1 MKALLWVLLVA
12 PLTTA
17 AASPEQ
23 DYALQCRGCHGPS
36 GEGVPGHVPSLA
48 GVAALLETPTG
59 RARLLAVPGV
69 RGASLSDAR
78 LAALLGWL
86 ARELAAPGAH
96 TDFVPL
102 SAEEVAR
109 YRGTIQRLR

>member
-1 MKALLWVLLVA
+1 VLLLA
-12 PLTTA
+12 SLA
-17 AASPEQ
+17 AAAAAGPEQ
-23 DYALQCRGCHGPS
+23 DYALQCRGCHGPT
-36 GEGVPGHVPSLA
+36 GEGVPGHVPSLR
-48 GVAALLETPTG
+48 GVAALLETPAG

-86 ARELAAPGAH
+86 ARELEAPGAH
-96 TDFVPL
+96 ATFVPL

-109 YRGTIQRLR
+109 YRGTTQTLR